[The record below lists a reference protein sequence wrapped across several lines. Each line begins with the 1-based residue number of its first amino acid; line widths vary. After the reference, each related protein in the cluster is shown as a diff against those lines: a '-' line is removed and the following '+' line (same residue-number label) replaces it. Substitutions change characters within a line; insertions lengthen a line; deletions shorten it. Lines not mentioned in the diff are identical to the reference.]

1 MYKSGNTCT
10 GLEEYLMIASA
21 TASATEQEMTMRGRR
36 TVIAISAAI
45 GLGIVGAASA
55 AQANDSQSENN
66 QGGSVMPGSSVGVN
80 PVYHPGWF
88 GRFGSAHTAYGY
100 AALPIHKHHPVRGR

>member
-1 MYKSGNTCT
+1 
-10 GLEEYLMIASA
+10 
-21 TASATEQEMTMRGRR
+21 MTMRGRR

-55 AQANDSQSENN
+55 AQANDSQGENN
-66 QGGSVMPGSSVGVN
+66 QGGSVMPGSTAGVN
-80 PVYHPGWF
+80 PVYHPDWRGK
-88 GRFGSAHTAYGY
+88 FGSAHNAYDY